1 MMMWMVFIVSQSL
14 LALAFLWT
22 LNESVKP
29 VQVVSPEKPAG
40 VPPRAP
46 VFILPNGEF
55 WDLETR
61 EVSR

>member
-1 MMMWMVFIVSQSL
+1 MMWLVFIVSQSL

-29 VQVVSPEKPAG
+29 VQTVSPEKPAG

-46 VFILPNGEF
+46 VFILPNGEV